1 MLLNKMW
8 SWSAAVILAALM
20 ALLWVYPKL
29 MAGLDVH
36 PVLGWA
42 EARSGVSFFDPGL
55 RYLSGAVAAASVL
68 LLLFPR
74 TRLAGAVGAFV
85 VSLFYF
91 VLHNTPWLGLNVPE
105 YGALMSAL
113 AAGRTAAEIEA
124 LGLTH
129 DYSGHMVLAF
139 TNLILAGM
147 VLAVELT
154 MRRQAR
160 EKKPTP
166 KYAFS

>member
-1 MLLNKMW
+1 MLLDKMW
-8 SWSAAVILAALM
+8 SWSAAVILAGLM

-42 EARSGVSFFDPGL
+42 EARSGISFFDPGV
-55 RYLSGAVAAASVL
+55 RYVTGALAAVSVAL
-68 LLLFPR
+68 LIFPR
-74 TRLAGAVGAFV
+74 TRLIGAIGAFV

-105 YGALMSAL
+105 YNALMSAL
-113 AAGRTAAEIEA
+113 EAGRTAAEIEA

-147 VLAVELT
+147 VLGVELT
-154 MRRQAR
+154 MRKKAK
-160 EKKPTP
+160 EKAEKPRF
-166 KYAFS
+166 AFV